1 MTTIQ
6 LTPTQRQVLDHAA
19 DQPDGRVTWFPDSVK
34 GGARQKVLTGLLTRA
49 LITTDGSDSFIAAAG
64 YEALGRARPTPAPV
78 EPSPAVEAAVAAPVA
93 SVAPTAAAPSD
104 QQPRAMA
111 KPRTREHS
119 KQATVIAMLQR
130 PGGATIAQICEITGW
145 QSHTVR
151 GTFAGAFKK
160 KLGLTLRRTSPRAA
174 SGCIGSR
181 DRGAASH
188 RTPLAL
194 EFAPGVPHSGRP

>member
-1 MTTIQ
+1 M
-6 LTPTQRQVLDHAA
+6 
-19 DQPDGRVTWFPDSVK
+19 
-34 GGARQKVLTGLLTRA
+34 
-49 LITTDGSDSFIAAAG
+49 
-64 YEALGRARPTPAPV
+64 
-78 EPSPAVEAAVAAPVA
+78 A

-104 QQPRAMA
+104 QRLPRVA

-160 KLGLTLRRTSPRAA
+160 KLGLTLRSDKPEGGERVYRIA
-174 SGCIGSR
+174 
-181 DRGAASH
+181 
-188 RTPLAL
+188 
-194 EFAPGVPHSGRP
+194 

>member
-19 DQPDGRVTWFPDSVK
+19 EQADGRLTWFPDSVK

-49 LITTDGSDSFIAAAG
+49 LITTDGSDSFVAAAG
-64 YEALGRARPTPAPV
+64 YDALGRARPTPTPV
-78 EPSPAVEAAVAAPVA
+78 EPSPAAEAATAVPAA
-93 SVAPTAAAPSD
+93 SVAPTTAAPTE
-104 QQPRAMA
+104 QQPRADA

-130 PGGATIAQICEITGW
+130 PEGATIAQICEITGW
-145 QSHTVR
+145 QAHTVR

-160 KLGLTLRRTSPRAA
+160 KLGLALRSEK
-174 SGCIGSR
+174 IE
-181 DRGAASH
+181 GANRVYH
-188 RTPLAL
+188 LD
-194 EFAPGVPHSGRP
+194 